1 MLVTIGYLME
11 QTYFNYNLNPNLSIN
26 DFFIGNSNIDAFN
39 ILIKEKVKN
48 NQLLLIGPKKSG
60 KTHLSIIWKE
70 KFGAIKYNN
79 NFNQIIDEKQNII
92 IDDLLDNIN
101 EEEIFHIINHCQ
113 LYNLKI
119 LITTSDYL
127 NTYKFQLSDLSSRL
141 KIFLKISINL
151 PNDELLI
158 NLMVKLFHD
167 KQIVIKN
174 PEIFSYIIKRV
185 NRSYDMIFDLIDKI
199 DKLLLKKNK
208 QLTIPIIK
216 ELI

>member
-48 NQLLLIGPKKSG
+48 NQLLLFGPKKSG

-70 KFGAIKYNN
+70 KFGAIIYNN

-92 IDDLLDNIN
+92 IDDFLDNIN

-127 NTYKFQLSDLSSRL
+127 NTYKFQLRDLSSRL

-167 KQIVIKN
+167 KQIIIKN